1 MYYDKVFF
9 LSLFL
14 HRPLYDAEHYSNSFN
29 SQVITRSR
37 VPRHVSPYIALHPY
51 SSHEAAGM
59 ALLASLCHGH
69 YMQTDLYIAHAA
81 LSEADRPD
89 IILISDK

>member
-1 MYYDKVFF
+1 MLMTYSQMFISVYDYLVVCEVCFTV
-9 LSLFL
+9 
-14 HRPLYDAEHYSNSFN
+14 
-29 SQVITRSR
+29 QVITRTR

-81 LSEADRPD
+81 LSEANRPD
-89 IILISDK
+89 VILISDK

>member
-1 MYYDKVFF
+1 MFAPWSLKYD
-9 LSLFL
+9 LFL
-14 HRPLYDAEHYSNSFN
+14 
-29 SQVITRSR
+29 QVITRSR

-81 LSEADRPD
+81 LSEANRPD
-89 IILISDK
+89 MILISDK